1 MNYQIDLYGT
11 NWCSYCMSLKKWLEL
26 EGLAY
31 TFKDI
36 DLPENEKELDGYK
49 INGIPFLKFTD
60 INTKKIQTVTGFDTN
75 AISKIISQEMI

>member
-1 MNYQIDLYGT
+1 
-11 NWCSYCMSLKKWLEL
+11 MSLKKWLEL

>member
-1 MNYQIDLYGT
+1 
-11 NWCSYCMSLKKWLEL
+11 MSLKKWLEL

-60 INTKKIQTVTGFDTN
+60 INTKK
-75 AISKIISQEMI
+75 SKL